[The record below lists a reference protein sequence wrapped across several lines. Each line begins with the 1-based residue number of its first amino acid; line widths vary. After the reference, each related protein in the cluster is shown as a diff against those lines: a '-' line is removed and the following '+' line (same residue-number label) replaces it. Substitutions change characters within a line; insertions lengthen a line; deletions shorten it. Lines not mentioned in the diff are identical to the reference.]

1 MVFST
6 IPLHTFNM
14 CFMKEKLIHWHFIHK
29 GKLIAFKIS
38 ILYTLTHLK
47 DCPTCHFRI
56 KQLLNERSILFVRNR
71 LWFIEDRLMYCSNCT
86 PSLHFIDHNHVG
98 LAETDRWE
106 FRHWIEFYAYAKVID
121 LWTEYLKF
129 LFSI

>member
-1 MVFST
+1 MIDLQFHYILSIYV
-6 IPLHTFNM
+6 LWKKDRLN
-14 CFMKEKLIHWHFIHK
+14 WHFK
-29 GKLIAFKIS
+29 FIAFKIS

-56 KQLLNERSILFVRNR
+56 KQLLNGHSILFVRNR
-71 LWFIEDRLMYCSNCT
+71 PWFIDDRRMYCSNCT
-86 PSLHFIDHNHVG
+86 SSLHLIDHNHVG

-106 FRHWIEFYAYAKVID
+106 FRLLRITDFYAHAKVID

-129 LFSI
+129 LFSIF